1 MPAAKSSA
9 EKTALVAR
17 RVGVVPDFPKP
28 GILFRDVCPL
38 LKDPEAFNATI
49 ELLEEKLQK
58 HVGSV
63 DLIAG
68 LEARGFL
75 FGPSL
80 AARLGVGFIPLRKKG
95 KLPGETVA
103 VSYTLEYGQD
113 VVEAQVGAL
122 KPGQNVVIVDD
133 LIATGGTMAAASQL
147 IQKLGGTVLQCLVVI
162 ELVELRGRELLEADM
177 LQSLLQY

>member
-1 MPAAKSSA
+1 MPVAKTSA

-17 RVGVVPDFPKP
+17 RIGLVPDFPKP
-28 GILFRDVCPL
+28 GVLFRDVCPL
-38 LKDPEAFNATI
+38 LKDPEAFNAVI

-75 FGPSL
+75 LGPSL

-95 KLPGETVA
+95 KLPGETIA

-113 VVEAQVGAL
+113 VVEAQMGAL

-133 LIATGGTMAAASQL
+133 LIATGGTMAAAVQL